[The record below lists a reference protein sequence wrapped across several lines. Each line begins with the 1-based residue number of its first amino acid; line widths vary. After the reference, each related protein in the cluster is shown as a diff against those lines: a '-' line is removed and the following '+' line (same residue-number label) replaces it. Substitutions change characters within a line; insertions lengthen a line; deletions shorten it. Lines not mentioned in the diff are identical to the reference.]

1 MIRRTA
7 LLPLP
12 WALVV
17 ALAACG
23 GAASEETSSGVEC
36 TDEAQCASVDEL
48 TKAVPPFPLLSPKA
62 AKYPIV
68 LHHGFNA
75 SSSNSWSYYQ
85 VKEALEKDGNFV
97 VVSEVEPFQGVP
109 ARAASL
115 AKIVEQARVAFCAKK
130 APNDATCAQTTKV
143 NLVAHSMG
151 GLDAR
156 YLVSAL
162 GYGDRVASVTTISS
176 PHRGSAVADAVLG
189 LVKYDAVNKLFSE
202 LAGFYGKTFTADD
215 LAKNSDIRAA
225 FVSLSEENAAKF
237 NATVVNDARVYYQS
251 WAGVSR
257 AVGGPRTASGQ
268 AEVKAACGGTCYGEV
283 GRADFMAASLV
294 IGSTVVGHFSSAPQ
308 DGMVTVE
315 NAKWGN
321 FRGCFPSDHL
331 DEVGQVKKTGPDAY
345 TLWDHR
351 VFYRNLATELAA
363 RGF

>member
-1 MIRRTA
+1 MSRRPRVPVLAVFSSA
-7 LLPLP
+7 LF
-12 WALVV
+12 
-17 ALAACG
+17 ACG
-23 GAASEETSSGVEC
+23 GAPEETSSDAAC
-36 TDEAQCASVDEL
+36 TDEVQCASVDEL
-48 TKAVPPFPLLSPKA
+48 TKPVPPFPLLTPKA

-75 SSSNSWSYYQ
+75 SSTNSWSYYQ

-97 VVSEVEPFQGVP
+97 VVSEVEPFQGVA
-109 ARAASL
+109 ARATSL
-115 AKIVEQARVAFCAKK
+115 AKIVDQARLSFCAKR

-156 YLVSAL
+156 YLVASL

-176 PHRGSAVADAVLG
+176 PHGGSAVADAVLG
-189 LVKYDAVNKLFSE
+189 LVKYDAVNTLFSQ

-225 FVSLSEENAAKF
+225 FVSLSEANSATFNAA
-237 NATVVNDARVYYQS
+237 NRNDARVYYQS

-257 AVGGPRTASGQ
+257 AVGGPRTSAGQ
-268 AEVKAACGGTCYGEV
+268 ADVKAACGGVYYGEV

-294 IGSTVVGHFSSAPQ
+294 VGSTVVGHFSTAPQ

-331 DEVGQVKKTGPDAY
+331 DEVGQVKKTGADPY

-351 VFYRNLATELAA
+351 VFYRNLATDLAA